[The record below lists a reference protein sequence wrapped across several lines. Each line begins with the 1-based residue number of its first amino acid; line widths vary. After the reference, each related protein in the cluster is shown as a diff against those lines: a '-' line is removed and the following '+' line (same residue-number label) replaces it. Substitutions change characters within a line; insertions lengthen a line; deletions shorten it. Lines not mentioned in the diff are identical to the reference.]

1 MTKRILMCDPPS
13 GWKYGFPRAVPE
25 EGTIHYGGMDY
36 GVRKEF
42 DILEWIFSHGYPKS
56 IYEECG
62 GQFYCKY
69 WTVEACEEDCAE
81 QEGKMIYSGSLFNN
95 KGE

>member
-1 MTKRILMCDPPS
+1 MNHVRRTAIMLLWCQDKKRLLCTCFLCRVEAS
-13 GWKYGFPRAVPE
+13 ETCAVPE

-69 WTVEACEEDCAE
+69 WTL
-81 QEGKMIYSGSLFNN
+81 Y
-95 KGE
+95 